1 VLTGN
6 GNSSGVARIPA
17 PLTAAVLALAATLFA
32 ALTLAVLWSNEA
44 DRLDV
49 RFVTWVHDSSPEA
62 LVDLMRVLTYLGNVV
77 VLGVVAL
84 AVGML
89 LVRRGYVRA
98 AAFVFTAFLSG
109 QLVSQGLKQLV
120 ERERPQLDEPFV
132 LLSTYAFPSGHAFG
146 ATTTWGA
153 LALVAWTFW
162 PRRHHRALVVGVAA
176 AFVALVAASRV
187 VIGVHFVLD
196 VLAGIAGGVAVL
208 ATLLLL
214 LGPLDAVGTVR
225 LRRKQQPQRERLD
238 PQLERRLEQDRLA
251 VDRSAGD
258 GLP

>member
-1 VLTGN
+1 M
-6 GNSSGVARIPA
+6 ARIPA
-17 PLTAAVLALAATLFA
+17 STAAAVLAFASASFA
-32 ALTLAVLWSNEA
+32 ALTCAVLASNQA

-49 RFVTWVHDSSPEA
+49 RFVTWVHETAPDA
-62 LVDLMRVLTYLGNVV
+62 LVELMRVLTYLGNVV
-77 VLGVVAL
+77 VLGVAAL
-84 AVGML
+84 AAGLV

-98 AAFVFTAFLSG
+98 AAFVFTAFLAG

-153 LALVAWTFW
+153 LAIVAWTFW
-162 PRRHHRALVVGVAA
+162 PRRQHRALVVGVAI
-176 AFVALVAASRV
+176 AFVVVVAVSRV
-187 VIGVHFVLD
+187 VLGVHFVLD

-208 ATLLLL
+208 AALLLL
-214 LGPLDAVGTVR
+214 LGPLDAAGPVR
-225 LRRKQQPQRERLD
+225 LRRKQEPQRQRLD
-238 PQLERRLEQDRLA
+238 PQLERRLEQDGLA
-251 VDRSAGD
+251 VDSRPRD